1 MKSFHQKKPL
11 TALKSDV
18 CQVLE
23 EKQEQK
29 AFGAKCKTHKETLNE
44 DKYVKTDIILQ
55 NVMILFLKSYLVQY

>member
-29 AFGAKCKTHKETLNE
+29 AFGAKCKTHKETL
-44 DKYVKTDIILQ
+44 
-55 NVMILFLKSYLVQY
+55 

>member
-29 AFGAKCKTHKETLNE
+29 AFGAKCKTHKEALNE
-44 DKYVKTDIILQ
+44 DEYEKTDIIIQ
-55 NVMILFLKSYLVQY
+55 NFMILFLETY

>member
-1 MKSFHQKKPL
+1 MKTFHQKKPL

-29 AFGAKCKTHKETLNE
+29 AFGAKCKTHKEALNE
-44 DKYVKTDIILQ
+44 YEYEKTDII
-55 NVMILFLKSYLVQY
+55 I